1 MNTKSLND
9 LYNIY
14 ISMYLHNYQHIR
26 ENLFKLNI
34 KIGLRNVFVKN
45 WVTRTM

>member
-26 ENLFKLNI
+26 ENLFELNI
-34 KIGLRNVFVKN
+34 KIGMRNVFVKH